1 MANVS
6 MLSDKLFIKQG
17 KNIFLFFT
25 DHFPLLVELEMTP
38 TVGTSNGLIS
48 RR

>member
-1 MANVS
+1 MNTVNNWPCIHVIEVNGIYFA
-6 MLSDKLFIKQG
+6 
-17 KNIFLFFT
+17 

-38 TVGTSNGLIS
+38 TVPASSNGLIS

>member
-1 MANVS
+1 LGLCVKHEVAEVS
-6 MLSDKLFIKQG
+6 CVCFA
-17 KNIFLFFT
+17 

-38 TVGTSNGLIS
+38 TVPASSNGLIP